1 MTEGASTLGLEGKSG
16 LVTAAGDG
24 IGRAS
29 ALAFAAAG
37 ARVLISDISADGLEA
52 TARLIT
58 DAGGTVETMVGDA
71 SSEDVAE
78 SMVARVVE
86 LWGSLDFAHNNAGIG
101 AANSPFTEQDR
112 AAWERMFSVNVFGT
126 MVFMKHELRQMEL
139 QGSGAIVNTSSLS
152 GKSGSPGL
160 SPYNASKWAVNGMT
174 QTAALEYAAKGIRIN
189 AICPGATVTTALRTW
204 KESSPD
210 AYEAVAASIPMRR
223 VGEPAEQAAAAVWLC
238 SPQASFIT
246 GTLLNVEGGDGILGK
261 P

>member
-1 MTEGASTLGLEGKSG
+1 MSNDLALLGLEGKSG
-16 LVTAAGDG
+16 LVTAGGDG

-29 ALAFAAAG
+29 AIAFAAAG
-37 ARVLISDISADGLEA
+37 GRVLISDISEAGLQE
-52 TARLIT
+52 TARLIR

-71 SSEDVAE
+71 SSEEVAE

-101 AANSPFTEQDR
+101 APNSPFTEQDR

-139 QGSGAIVNTSSLS
+139 QGSGAIVNTASMA

-160 SPYNASKWAVNGMT
+160 SSYNASKWAVNGMT
-174 QTAALEYAAKGIRIN
+174 QTAALEYAAKGIRVN

-210 AYEAVAASIPMRR
+210 AYDAVVATIPMRR
-223 VGEPAEQAAAAVWLC
+223 MGEADEQAAAAVWLC
-238 SPQASFIT
+238 SSQASYIT